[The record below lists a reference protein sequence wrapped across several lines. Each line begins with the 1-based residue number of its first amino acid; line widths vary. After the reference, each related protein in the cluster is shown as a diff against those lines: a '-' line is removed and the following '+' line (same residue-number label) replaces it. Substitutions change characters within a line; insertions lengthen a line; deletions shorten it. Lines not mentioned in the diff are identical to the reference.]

1 MSLINDALKRA
12 KLAQQQAPA
21 TTAHTLQLRQLE
33 PAPAPTTWRVPGLLV
48 PVTIAAVALFGLLF
62 VWQVSQRSDSPNRVE
77 AKSPPASAANTPAAP
92 VTVPPLAPPVVAQ
105 PNPPAQLVPSPTP
118 AVPET
123 PAASGAPKDPAAST
137 VPMVADAP
145 PPGPPPLKLQAI
157 IFNPRRPSALISGRI
172 AFLGDKFGDLRV
184 VGITR
189 TSATLAGGGQTKVL
203 SLPE

>member
-1 MSLINDALKRA
+1 LKRA

-21 TTAHTLQLRQLE
+21 TTAPALQLRQLE
-33 PAPAPTTWRVPGLLV
+33 PAPAPSSWRVPGLVL
-48 PVTIAAVALFGLLF
+48 PLAMAAVALFGLLF
-62 VWQVSQRSDSPNRVE
+62 VWQLSQRSDSPNLVA
-77 AKSPPASAANTPAAP
+77 AKSPTAAPAPAPAAP
-92 VTVPPLAPPVVAQ
+92 ATAAPVAPQVVVQ
-105 PNPPAQLVPSPTP
+105 QTPPAQPVPSASPTP

-123 PAASGAPKDPAAST
+123 SATSDAPKDAAPSAMLT
-137 VPMVADAP
+137 VADAP
-145 PPGPPPLKLQAI
+145 PAGPPPLKLQAI

-189 TSATLAGGGQTKVL
+189 TSATLAGAGQTKVL